1 MAEEIG
7 VALNNEEELSKSNL
21 GALTPEVLQALGILP
36 KTYQSALLAAEA
48 LTPQKREVDPAMAS
62 FLFFNNMA
70 RAASQPGATV
80 LGSAA
85 QSFEDPAKYLM
96 QINEANRA
104 SEQAKGPLAVN
115 IAKSLKPS
123 TSGATST
130 KTYKLNVDVPGVGS
144 AGDEVTLAPVRAVQI
159 SNEFGPTSL
168 KEVKTPLIGGG
179 ADEFTKKVSQQM
191 GTQYTK
197 FIANAPIAKS
207 SLTTLDQVFNLLNS
221 DNLTTNAIA
230 PLVAPLK
237 AFGSS
242 LGILSDAE
250 TGAEVATL
258 QAFESLVNK
267 LALGT
272 VKQLTGAI
280 SEKELKF
287 LQSVQPQLSNS
298 VEGNKLIVLLQKHQL
313 SKAASMGDFWMN
325 AGVPKDA
332 SDYVAKLNDWQ
343 ASDIYKETPKDYVKR
358 LAQEYEQQLRSGGM
372 TDENQIANEIEERF
386 SLSLFNEIYR
396 SF

>member
-7 VALNNEEELSKSNL
+7 AAGNNEEELNKSNL
-21 GALTPEVLQALGILP
+21 GALTPEVLEALGILP

-48 LTPQKREVDPAMAS
+48 LTPKKREIDPAMAS

-85 QSFEDPAKYLM
+85 QGFEDPAKYLM

-104 SEQAKGPLAVN
+104 AEQAKGPLAVN
-115 IAKSLKPS
+115 IAKTLKPS
-123 TSGATST
+123 TSGATNT

-144 AGDEVTLAPVRAVQI
+144 AGDEITLAPVRAVQI

-179 ADEFTKKVSQQM
+179 ADEFTKTVSKEM
-191 GTQYTK
+191 GTQYVNFLK
-197 FIANAPIAKS
+197 NGPIAKS

-242 LGILSDAE
+242 LGILSDEE

-313 SKAASMGDFWMN
+313 TKAGALYDFMM

-372 TDENQIANEIEERF
+372 TDEIQIANEIEKRF

-396 SF
+396 GF